1 MHIDLLPGVPIDN
14 ALKGLREAH
23 SRLGNTR
30 SGGASERYDSY
41 IQWANQ
47 TANLLR
53 YAVKPSTLSDLVLTP
68 VYWRLVQLPTQLTGR
83 HIDIVDRET
92 AEGLDRLDSAA
103 KWLEARTKSWRSG
116 RFLLADTSFLINAA
130 KMEEVD
136 LRQIVGVR
144 DEPIHWFFPIII
156 LDELDRLKDSKQQPA
171 RWRSMYSLAVLERV
185 VGDPRSPGLLQEEDF
200 SGIDAGEIPR
210 GKVWAEVVLDPH
222 GHVRMDLADDEI
234 IDRAVSLQAL
244 TGRPLTFATYDTS
257 QAMRARGAGL
267 DVKRLRRPSEDEA
280 EPA

>member
-156 LDELDRLKDSKQQPA
+156 LDELDRLKESKQQPT
-171 RWRSMYSLAVLERV
+171 RWRSGYTLAVLERV
-185 VGDPRSPGLLQEEDF
+185 VGDPRSQGLLQEEDF
-200 SGIDAGEIPR
+200 SGIDAGRSHEGRCGPR
-210 GKVWAEVVLDPH
+210 SSSTH
-222 GHVRMDLADDEI
+222 
-234 IDRAVSLQAL
+234 RA
-244 TGRPLTFATYDTS
+244 TS
-257 QAMRARGAGL
+257 G
-267 DVKRLRRPSEDEA
+267 
-280 EPA
+280 